1 MTETQ
6 GIDPTS
12 VTPEEFAQLVANAD
26 DDQILEAFR
35 AVGTEQ
41 VLNRVF
47 EGMEE
52 RFVPEKAQGVDA
64 QIQWVVIDDGTE
76 HTYLTSIK
84 DGGCKI
90 SKETAD
96 QPKVALKT
104 DVVSFAKL
112 ITGKAQ
118 GPQLFMSGKLKV
130 SGDIMFSQ
138 RITGFFAAPSAQ
150 S

>member
-1 MTETQ
+1 MAETQ

-26 DDQILEAFR
+26 DDQIVEAFR

-41 VLNRVF
+41 VLDRVF
-47 EGMEE
+47 ESMGE

-64 QIQWVVIDDGTE
+64 QIQWVVTDDGTE
-76 HTYLTSIK
+76 HTYLTTINDGECTVSK
-84 DGGCKI
+84 DKA
-90 SKETAD
+90 E
-96 QPKVALKT
+96 QPKVALRT
-104 DVVSFAKL
+104 DIVSFAKL
-112 ITGKAQ
+112 ITGQAQ

-138 RITGFFAAPSAQ
+138 RITGFFATPQA
-150 S
+150 